1 MFAIF
6 KKNIAFGER
15 GSHSN
20 GSESTKSVRNSRTLL
35 PGLSMVSDRTKA
47 WSILDQL
54 PSLLL
59 EVDPALGPDSPFD
72 AQLLTIGY
80 LFQFVML

>member
-6 KKNIAFGER
+6 KKNIAFGEK

-72 AQLLTIGY
+72 AQWLTIGY
-80 LFQFVML
+80 LRQVVML